1 MIHSW
6 TLQCTPSHKKKNM
19 VFTTNIT
26 ATKIIEILKEMKEKK
41 VGNYSILFQ
50 ILNYQHKIIGFI
62 LLKKEEENK
71 KNTFFLP
78 VFPSASFKNIRT
90 KWMDEPD
97 IWNNYENTVFF
108 LKELYLKSDKR
119 ILCKPLFR
127 ILEDEKIVGILTMT
141 NQFIQISPYE
151 DNIDI
156 QDGLKNL
163 DDRNYISA
171 DMDIFTTTT
180 TTTKKTTTNILL
192 SELSPKEK
200 MVQYIRLENQFYSAF
215 RNTIRL
221 QLNLYKSRNTR
232 EKIQRIIFQ
241 KDLSFPNKLK
251 EMKTTLLEFMDGFFS
266 FQEYDE
272 NILSNIREVFSCQQD
287 NCLKEPYC
295 LLQDNMD
302 NTSYQL
308 ILPKFNLVNRES
320 LNQHIYFTKLS
331 DELIRYK
338 RIRLIMLYPDNYL
351 YVSNTEYNIYEDS
364 EFILPKS
371 ELNKKYFEA
380 LEPYSLPKYVNTNT
394 YETAISSTEKYTN
407 PTQIWEEKYREKK
420 V

>member
-1 MIHSW
+1 M
-6 TLQCTPSHKKKNM
+6 P
-19 VFTTNIT
+19 
-26 ATKIIEILKEMKEKK
+26 
-41 VGNYSILFQ
+41 
-50 ILNYQHKIIGFI
+50 
-62 LLKKEEENK
+62 
-71 KNTFFLP
+71 
-78 VFPSASFKNIRT
+78 T

-97 IWNNYENTVFF
+97 IWNNYQDTVS
-108 LKELYLKSDKR
+108 LLRELYLKSDKR
-119 ILCKPLFR
+119 LLCQPLFR

-163 DDRNYISA
+163 DDKNYIEA
-171 DMDIFTTTT
+171 DMDIFTTANTNT
-180 TTTKKTTTNILL
+180 NTNKDKKPLILL
-192 SELSPKEK
+192 SELSEKEK

-232 EKIQRIIFQ
+232 ENIQRIIFQ
-241 KDLSFPNKLK
+241 KDLSFPKKLD
-251 EMKTTLLEFMDGFFS
+251 EMKKILLEFMDGFFS
-266 FQEYDE
+266 FQEYDDKV
-272 NILSNIREVFSCQQD
+272 LSNIREVFSCQQD

-295 LLQDNMD
+295 LLQK
-302 NTSYQL
+302 NTFNPVDIDTTTTDIPYQL
-308 ILPKFNLVNRES
+308 ILPKFNLINRES

-331 DELIRYK
+331 DELIRHK

-351 YVSNTEYNIYEDS
+351 YVSNTEYNIYEES

-380 LEPYSLPKYVNTNT
+380 LKPYSLPKYVNTNT
-394 YETAISSTEKYTN
+394 YETAISTTEKYTN

-420 V
+420 M